1 MHTCSSTGPRVLIF
15 NQQGRAEAVDFLAS
29 ICAASRKPS
38 PCSSDGAVRSFDH
51 VIFCTN
57 VTYAAAGYKRDFVNR
72 QVDPKDI
79 AGMTA
84 QRRFAEEWA
93 RLDPGAEVHVIPTIQ
108 EALDCARRLG
118 QGLPA
123 GSAVQAYVTGSLHL
137 VGGALGILEQADA
150 L

>member
-1 MHTCSSTGPRVLIF
+1 MPSSIGPRVLIF

-29 ICAASRKPS
+29 IHAANRKPS
-38 PCSSDGAVRSFDH
+38 PSPSSEAQSFDH
-51 VIFCTN
+51 AIFCTN
-57 VTYAAAGYKRDFVNR
+57 VTYAATGYKRDFVNR

-93 RLDPGAEVHVIPTIQ
+93 RLDPNADVHVIPTIQ
-108 EALDCARRLG
+108 EALDSARRLG
-118 QGLPA
+118 EGLPG